1 MIGIEF
7 DDLWIRGQ
15 LIKAGKQM
23 GLQVKQRTA
32 NEMVL
37 KGRKM
42 VDKIREGKSQYIE
55 KLKKK
60 LEESLKKTPSDSK
73 DRLEILELLY

>member
-1 MIGIEF
+1 
-7 DDLWIRGQ
+7 
-15 LIKAGKQM
+15 M
-23 GLQVKQRTA
+23 GLQVKERTN

-37 KGRKM
+37 KGHKM
-42 VDKIREGKSQYIE
+42 VEKIREGKSQYIE

-60 LEESLKKTPSDSK
+60 VEEAIKKTPSDSK